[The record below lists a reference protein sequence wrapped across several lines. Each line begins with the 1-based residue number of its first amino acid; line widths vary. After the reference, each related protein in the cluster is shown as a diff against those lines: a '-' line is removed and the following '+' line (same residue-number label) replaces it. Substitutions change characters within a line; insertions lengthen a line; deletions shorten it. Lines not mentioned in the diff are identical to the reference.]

1 MWVLKN
7 PPSPRDGHR
16 SQRLLAFFQSVH
28 IKWARSTTSNL
39 WIKLYNHIW
48 IYRRLIFH
56 WCHLIRYLL
65 LCNQEYPFPPFFLFL
80 PSYCIEGTLTTEKNF
95 AYVKGLTTYC
105 KSKFGNQKTRKVSKK
120 ILILKRLKV
129 FVMEYSEIF

>member
-1 MWVLKN
+1 MW
-7 PPSPRDGHR
+7 
-16 SQRLLAFFQSVH
+16 
-28 IKWARSTTSNL
+28 KWWDISSSSKMAISSLRSTTSNL
-39 WIKLYNHIW
+39 WIKLNNHIW

-95 AYVKGLTTYC
+95 AYREGLATYC
-105 KSKFGNQKTRKVSKK
+105 KSKFWQPKDSKSVEK
-120 ILILKRLKV
+120 DFGMKALESICHVCDTLWHVRYQIDKL
-129 FVMEYSEIF
+129 